1 MELGHELGHFRE
13 SIILRGAKKID
24 PDEELEKKMSL
35 KRYEGIAQGSEK
47 PLSKG
52 KEKGKD
58 KSKDKD
64 KGKGKGKGK
73 AGSSEEQ
80 REPGAV
86 GGGATHND
94 VSANGEEGWSTY
106 NDVGSGNGR
115 SARPREVDHY
125 GFLYSMSEADMH

>member
-13 SIILRGAKKID
+13 SIILRGAKRID

-35 KRYEGIAQGSEK
+35 KRYEGIGHESEK
-47 PLSKG
+47 PPSKTKDKG

-58 KSKDKD
+58 KGKD

-94 VSANGEEGWSTY
+94 VSANGEEEVRLLVKPCERSRWVILCPA
-106 NDVGSGNGR
+106 VGVLPCTNPKL
-115 SARPREVDHY
+115 A
-125 GFLYSMSEADMH
+125 